1 MGETTMNLT
10 KPQKLI
16 YDMEKFTGG
25 AISIV
30 CGSMLISTDKSVDEM
45 KKAVNELYRLND
57 ALRIRVA
64 EKDGQ
69 PYQYITEY
77 QEQNIEVLSFNSKE
91 DLDDYASKFAKE
103 PLDFYGSLCDI
114 KIVVL
119 PDKKGVLAKLHHFIS
134 DAWTLSLIGTQFN
147 KILNGEDVQVYSYAD
162 YVTAEEKYIESKR
175 YTKDKDYFISQ
186 FKKCDEVTYISEKQA
201 HTFEAKRAT
210 FVINKEDTSKILAYT
225 KEKEVSVFSLFMSAA
240 ATYINRTKMNADKIY
255 VGTPVLNRSNVEEK
269 NTVGMFINTVPVLIQ
284 LNNNSSFLE
293 NLINVEDDN
302 ISVFRHQKFNYGDLL
317 AELRYNHNFNAKL
330 YDIML
335 SFQNATVLGDEVETT
350 WYHSGMQTESLQI
363 HIDDRDS
370 EGIFRVHYDYL
381 AEKFTEHEI
390 EKMHE
395 HICNLLFSAIEDDSK
410 KLYELNILST
420 EERQTLMFDFNDTA
434 FDYPKDKCVHRL
446 FEEQVEKNPDKVAVV
461 ACDKTL
467 TYKELNEEANRIAH
481 SLIEKGIGRGDIVAV
496 ILPRDSHLIP
506 ALFGVLKTGAAYMP
520 LDPSYPK
527 DRIDYLITESDSTSV
542 IDESNIEDYISN
554 TNTENPDIKVL
565 HSDLFCALHTSG
577 STGRPKVTALT
588 QQNLLNFLYSNKDFW
603 KDVETVICVTIA
615 TFDIFMQDTLL
626 SASLGKKV
634 ILASNEQIYNQPEF
648 EKMFANE
655 ENVMFFST
663 PTKLMSYIKQ
673 SKTADFFKKIRSL
686 IVGGEVF
693 TDELY
698 DLIIEKVGTE
708 TLRNGYGPT
717 ETTIGTSYID
727 PVPSQNSA
735 IELSPTFTDQQKQ
748 QSGAHKQTVV
758 YNGYGPTE
766 TTLGTVFS
774 AEVLPPRFSIQE
786 KCLTATDR
794 VKQQLC
800 AQDYLQIINVYGPA
814 ETALFV
820 SKKALKIFNVYG
832 PAEAYIVSTETATIE
847 R

>member
-1 MGETTMNLT
+1 MNLS

-25 AISIV
+25 AIAIV
-30 CGSMLISTDKSVDEM
+30 CGSMLISTDKSVEDM
-45 KKAVNELYRLND
+45 KISVNELYRLND
-57 ALRIRVA
+57 ALRIRVS
-64 EKDGQ
+64 EENGQ

-77 QEQNIEVLSFNSKE
+77 NEQDIEVLCFDNKE
-91 DLDDYASKFAKE
+91 ELDSYAFSYAKE
-103 PLDFYGSLCDI
+103 PLDFYGSLCDV

-147 KILNGEDVQVYSYAD
+147 KILNEEEVQTYSYFD
-162 YVTAEEKYIESKR
+162 YIATEEKYIESKR
-175 YTKDKDYFISQ
+175 YAKDKDYFISQ

-210 FVINKEDTSKILAYT
+210 FVIDTEDSAKILAYADK
-225 KEKEVSVFSLFMSAA
+225 KETSVFSLFMSAV
-240 ATYINRTKMNADKIY
+240 ATYMNRTKMNAEKFYI
-255 VGTPVLNRSNVEEK
+255 GTAVLNRNGVAEQ
-269 NTVGMFINTVPVLIQ
+269 NTMGMFINTAPVLIE
-284 LNNNSSFLE
+284 LDNEKSFSENSE
-293 NLINVEDDN
+293 NIEIATL
-302 ISVFRHQKFNYGDLL
+302 SVLRHQRYNYGTLL
-317 AELRYNHNFNAKL
+317 EELRNSHKFSEKL

-335 SFQNATVLGDEVETT
+335 SYQNAKVLGDEVETT

-363 HIDDRDS
+363 HIDDRDN
-370 EGIFRVHYDYL
+370 EGIFRIHYDYL

-390 EKMHE
+390 EKIHE

-410 KLYELNILST
+410 KIYELNIISPK
-420 EERQTLMFDFNDTA
+420 EKQTLMFDFNDTA
-434 FDYPKDKCVHRL
+434 FDYPKDKCVHQL
-446 FEEQVEKNPDKVAVV
+446 IEEQVAKTPDKIAVV

-527 DRIDYLITESDSTSV
+527 DRIDYLITESGSTSV
-542 IDESNIEDYISN
+542 IDESNIKEYVSN
-554 TNTENPDIKVL
+554 TNAENPNIKVL
-565 HSDLFCALHTSG
+565 PSDLFCALHTSG

-603 KDVETVICVTIA
+603 ENVDTVICVTIA

-626 SASLGKKV
+626 SAALSKKV

-648 EKMFANE
+648 EKMFENE

-673 SKTADFFKKIRSL
+673 SKTADFLKKIRSL

-698 DLIIEKVGTE
+698 DLIIEKLGTE
-708 TLRNGYGPT
+708 SCRNGYGPA
-717 ETTIGTSYID
+717 ETTIGASYID
-727 PVPSQNSA
+727 PVPPPQEISITEKPLTS
-735 IELSPTFTDQQKQ
+735 TDLQKQ
-748 QSGAHKQTVV
+748 QSELLNQSAV
-758 YNGYGPTE
+758 YNGYGPAE
-766 TTLGTVFS
+766 TTLGTVFNV
-774 AEVLPPRFSIQE
+774 EFIPP
-786 KCLTATDR
+786 
-794 VKQQLC
+794 
-800 AQDYLQIINVYGPA
+800 PH
-814 ETALFV
+814 
-820 SKKALKIFNVYG
+820 
-832 PAEAYIVSTETATIE
+832 
-847 R
+847 

>member
-1 MGETTMNLT
+1 MQLSRRCFIMNLT

-16 YDMEKFTGG
+16 YDMEKFTDG
-25 AISIV
+25 AIAIV
-30 CGSMLISTDKSVDEM
+30 CGSMLINTDKSVDEM

-69 PYQYITEY
+69 PHQYITEY
-77 QEQNIEVLSFNSKE
+77 KEQDIEVIYFNSKE
-91 DLDDYASKFAKE
+91 ELDDYASKYAKE

-119 PDKKGVLAKLHHFIS
+119 PDKKGLLAKLHHFIS

-147 KILNGEDVQVYSYAD
+147 KILNGEDVQGYSYAD
-162 YVTAEEKYIESKR
+162 YVEAEEKYIESKR
-175 YTKDKDYFISQ
+175 YAKDKDYFISQ

-201 HTFEAKRAT
+201 YTFEARRAT
-210 FVINKEDTSKILAYT
+210 FIIDKEDTSKILTYA
-225 KEKEVSVFSLFMSAA
+225 KEKKVSAFSLFMSAV
-240 ATYINRTKMNADKIY
+240 ATYINRTKMNADKFYI
-255 VGTPVLNRSNVEEK
+255 GTAVVNRSGAKEQ
-269 NTVGMFINTVPVLIQ
+269 NTMGMFINTAPILVE
-284 LNNNSSFLE
+284 LNNEASFAE
-293 NLINVEDDN
+293 NLNSIELSAL
-302 ISVFRHQKFNYGDLL
+302 SVLRHQKYNYGDLL
-317 AELRYNHNFNAKL
+317 EELRKNHNFTEKL
-330 YDIML
+330 YDVML
-335 SFQNATVLGDEVETT
+335 SYQNAKVLGDEIETT

-363 HIDDRDS
+363 HIDDRDN

-381 AEKFTEHEI
+381 SEKFTEHEI
-390 EKMHE
+390 EKLHE

-410 KLYELNILST
+410 KIYELNIISPK
-420 EERQTLMFDFNDTA
+420 EKQTLMFDFNDTA
-434 FDYPKDKCVHRL
+434 FDYPKDKCVHQL
-446 FEEQVEKNPDKVAVV
+446 IEEQVAKTPDKIAVV

-496 ILPRDSHLIP
+496 ILPRDSHLIS

-527 DRIDYLITESDSTSV
+527 DRIDYLITESGSTSV
-542 IDESNIEDYISN
+542 IDKNNINDYIYN
-554 TNTENPDIKVL
+554 TNTENLNIKVL
-565 HSDLFCALHTSG
+565 PSDLFCALHTSG

-603 KDVETVICVTIA
+603 ENVDTIICVTIA

-648 EKMFANE
+648 EKMFEDE

-673 SKTADFFKKIRSL
+673 SKNANFLKKIRSL

-698 DLIIEKVGTE
+698 DLIIEKIGDE

-717 ETTIGTSYID
+717 EATIGASYID
-727 PVPSQNSA
+727 PVPPQEITE
-735 IELSPTFTDQQKQ
+735 IELSQIYMGQQKQ
-748 QSGAHKQTVV
+748 QSECPKQSVV

-766 TTLGTVFS
+766 TTLGTVFNT
-774 AEVLPPRFSIQE
+774 EVLPPRIF
-786 KCLTATDR
+786 CT
-794 VKQQLC
+794 
-800 AQDYLQIINVYGPA
+800 G
-814 ETALFV
+814 
-820 SKKALKIFNVYG
+820 KIFNCYG
-832 PAEAYIVSTETATIE
+832 PCETTIMCTRLFEYI
-847 R
+847 

>member
-1 MGETTMNLT
+1 MNLS

-25 AISIV
+25 AIAIV
-30 CGSMLISTDKSVDEM
+30 CGSMLISTDKSVEDM
-45 KKAVNELYRLND
+45 KISVNELYRLND
-57 ALRIRVA
+57 ALRIRVS
-64 EKDGQ
+64 EENGQ

-77 QEQNIEVLSFNSKE
+77 NEQDIEVLCFDNKE
-91 DLDDYASKFAKE
+91 ELDSYAFSYAKE
-103 PLDFYGSLCDI
+103 PLDFYGSLCDV

-147 KILNGEDVQVYSYAD
+147 KILNEEEVQTYSYVD
-162 YVTAEEKYIESKR
+162 YIATEEKYIESKR
-175 YTKDKDYFISQ
+175 YAKDKDYFISQ
-186 FKKCDEVTYISEKQA
+186 FKKCDEVTYISEKRA

-210 FVINKEDTSKILAYT
+210 FVIDTEDSAKILAYADK
-225 KEKEVSVFSLFMSAA
+225 KETSVFSLFMSAV
-240 ATYINRTKMNADKIY
+240 ATYINRTKMNAEKFYI
-255 VGTPVLNRSNVEEK
+255 GTAVLNRNGVAEQ
-269 NTVGMFINTVPVLIQ
+269 NTMGMFINTAPVLIE
-284 LNNNSSFLE
+284 LDNEKSFSENSE
-293 NLINVEDDN
+293 NIEIATL
-302 ISVFRHQKFNYGDLL
+302 SVLRHQRYNYGTLL
-317 AELRYNHNFNAKL
+317 EELRNSHKFSEKL

-335 SFQNATVLGDEVETT
+335 SYQNAKVLGDEVETT

-363 HIDDRDS
+363 HIDDRDN
-370 EGIFRVHYDYL
+370 EGIFRIHYDYL

-390 EKMHE
+390 EKIHE

-410 KLYELNILST
+410 KIYELNIISPK
-420 EERQTLMFDFNDTA
+420 EKQTLMFDFNDTA
-434 FDYPKDKCVHRL
+434 FDYPKDKCVHQL
-446 FEEQVEKNPDKVAVV
+446 IEEQVAKTPDKIAVV

-527 DRIDYLITESDSTSV
+527 DRIDYLITESGSTSV
-542 IDESNIEDYISN
+542 IDESNIKEYVSN
-554 TNTENPDIKVL
+554 TNAENPNIKVL
-565 HSDLFCALHTSG
+565 PSDLFCALHTSG

-603 KDVETVICVTIA
+603 ENVDTVICVTIA

-626 SASLGKKV
+626 SAALSKKV

-648 EKMFANE
+648 EKMFENE

-673 SKTADFFKKIRSL
+673 SKTADFLKKIRSL

-698 DLIIEKVGTE
+698 DLIIEKLGTE
-708 TLRNGYGPT
+708 SCRNGYGPA
-717 ETTIGTSYID
+717 ETTIGASYID
-727 PVPSQNSA
+727 PVPPPQEISITEKPLTS
-735 IELSPTFTDQQKQ
+735 TDLQKQ
-748 QSGAHKQTVV
+748 QSELLNQSAV
-758 YNGYGPTE
+758 YNGYGPAE
-766 TTLGTVFS
+766 TTLGTVFNV
-774 AEVLPPRFSIQE
+774 EFIPP
-786 KCLTATDR
+786 
-794 VKQQLC
+794 
-800 AQDYLQIINVYGPA
+800 PH
-814 ETALFV
+814 
-820 SKKALKIFNVYG
+820 
-832 PAEAYIVSTETATIE
+832 
-847 R
+847 